1 MKIKYPNFMIISL
14 GLVLAEM
21 IALLLFAYYSLMP
34 EK

>member
-14 GLVLAEM
+14 VLVMAEM
-21 IALLLFAYYSLMP
+21 IALLLFACYSLMP